1 MSQPRSFEFWL
12 VPARGAAF
20 LGQSRFGD
28 LRTALDARLPLLT
41 TLSVSAKVDE
51 ATLMRG
57 SGYVAGS
64 VAPLVEMVTVELSAK
79 VPRDEIRAQLQAAIA
94 EDLARPDLTV
104 VDGPGAPRPRAPQR
118 RVVSRRGRRES
129 EWYARLLLLSNRLT
143 RYAYAGQRAVEPEY
157 RRLLLAEARMADV
170 LFAANGVETCYL
182 RIRPVTDAFARTPFW
197 RRMGTPG
204 ALMMDPQ
211 ARTPRVRRLVNSVR
225 DAHADFHA
233 MLWWGRSL
241 MDRVEGSWGEERV
254 KGKWVE
260 QPIGL
265 VEWLPRRD
273 ATRVRKALNRLRKGA
288 FAEVRDLADYSLHAF
303 AVPEPQGQ
311 MRIEADGTYTLPLPD
326 RLGRKPVVGEDF
338 TFEERRHIGAE
349 AEALWLG
356 VQRFM
361 DEVLDVL
368 EAGQL
373 RREEKLPAEARKL
386 MRLLR
391 DRLVPP
397 DTRRQSRRGPGA
409 TSGRAG
415 ARSPRARAAGRRS
428 GS

>member
-1 MSQPRSFEFWL
+1 MPKPLSLEFWL

-20 LGQSRFGD
+20 LGQSRFAD

-41 TLSVSAKVDE
+41 TLSISGKVDE

-57 SGYVAGS
+57 SGYVAGA
-64 VAPLVEMVTVELSAK
+64 VAPLVEMVTVELNAK
-79 VPRDEIRAQLQAAIA
+79 VPRDEVRAQLQAAIA

-104 VDGPGAPRPRAPQR
+104 VDGPGTTRPRAPQR
-118 RVVSRRGRRES
+118 RVVGRRSRRES

-170 LFAANGVETCYL
+170 LFAANGIETCYL
-182 RIRPVTDAFARTPFW
+182 RIRPVTDAFAKTPFW
-197 RRMGTPG
+197 KRSSTPG
-204 ALMMDPQ
+204 VLMMDPQ
-211 ARTPRVRRLVNSVR
+211 VNTPRVRRLVNSVR

-241 MDRVEGSWGEERV
+241 MDRVEGTWGEERV

-265 VEWLPRRD
+265 VVFLPKRD

-303 AVPEPQGQ
+303 AVPQPQGQ

-326 RLGRKPVVGEDF
+326 RLGRKLVIGEDF
-338 TFEERRHIGAE
+338 TFTERRHIGAE
-349 AEALWLG
+349 AEAIWLG

-361 DEVLDVL
+361 DEVLDIL
-368 EAGQL
+368 EQGQL
-373 RREEKLPAEARKL
+373 RREKALPAEARKL

-397 DTRRQSRRGPGA
+397 DPRQPARRVAGPKRLLQPKA
-409 TSGRAG
+409 PPPSKP
-415 ARSPRARAAGRRS
+415 S
-428 GS
+428 